1 MSCLVI
7 KIIETEGGK
16 KVVARGSAGGENGVG
31 VVSNGKRIESEKF
44 SSFAR

>member
-16 KVVARGSAGGENGVG
+16 KVVARGSARGENGVRGG
-31 VVSNGKRIESEKF
+31 V
-44 SSFAR
+44 